1 MVAAGD
7 AASFDREV
15 RLAVYRHTVA
25 EGAPPSAEEVAH
37 EVGAATADVET
48 SLRRLADG
56 HVLVLAPGTASIWM
70 AAPFSAIPTPFPVS
84 VGERRYFANCIWDA
98 LGVPACLHADA
109 GRNTAGRKTGLP
121 RLAAQLAQQPP
132 LERGQRRPLRLVR
145 LPRFGTP
152 PQLCSNRTV
161 VRQ

>member
-56 HVLVLAPGTASIWM
+56 HVLVLAPGTTSIWM

-84 VGERRYFANCIWDA
+84 IGERRYFANCIWDA
-98 LGVPACLHADA
+98 LGIPACLHADA
-109 GRNTAGRKTGLP
+109 RIDTTCP
-121 RLAAQLAQQPP
+121 DCAA
-132 LERGQRRPLRLVR
+132 PLRLEVR
-145 LPRFGTP
+145 AGALEEPGESVIHFAVPAARWWDDIGST
-152 PQLCSNRTV
+152 
-161 VRQ
+161 